1 MLVTGDL
8 SKVTVRQAA
17 LSDVLGVSR
26 QRISQLVK
34 DGVIVRE
41 PGNPSGAVLLV
52 ESLKNVYQSRA
63 EHANASSDI
72 NINDERA
79 KFERARRVLEELKVA
94 KAMRKVYDARTVELV
109 MTEEL
114 STLRTQLLGLPSKLA
129 PMLEGKTREEINSIM
144 TREIEGK
151 LMELSEYSPGLF
163 DEEVEDDESATEDG
177 E

>member
-1 MLVTGDL
+1 M
-8 SKVTVRQAA
+8 
-17 LSDVLGVSR
+17 
-26 QRISQLVK
+26 
-34 DGVIVRE
+34 
-41 PGNPSGAVLLV
+41 N
-52 ESLKNVYQSRA
+52 
-63 EHANASSDI
+63 
-72 NINDERA
+72 
-79 KFERARRVLEELKVA
+79 ERARRVLEELKVA

-163 DEEVEDDESATEDG
+163 DEEVEDEEGATEDG